1 VSRGGLEM
9 TSVLVDD
16 PEADWKA
23 AYRQA
28 TMSVRELLS
37 RVELT
42 VAQLPFDLDEDSP
55 FAVKAP
61 PHFLSLIG
69 KGDPRDPLL
78 LQVLARA
85 DERVSSDAA
94 GADPLAEAG
103 RFRNRGVIQ
112 KYRGRVLVLL
122 SGACAVHC
130 RYCFR
135 RHYDYGPM
143 ILGGADLEALAEAVE
158 ADPSIH
164 EVILSGGDPLS
175 ISDRKIGAL
184 LDRLGR
190 VASLRSIRF
199 HTRTVTAV
207 PSRVT
212 PALLAAL
219 SSSLKPIV
227 VVTHTNHPNEIDA
240 VVAEGLRRL
249 RGGGVTLLNQATL
262 LRGVNDRPEVLI
274 DHGWK
279 LFAHGVTP
287 YYLHL
292 LDRVDGADHFAVDWT
307 EARLLQA
314 RLRAEL
320 PGYLVPRFVKEVP
333 GAASKTPLEALH

>member
-1 VSRGGLEM
+1 M
-9 TSVLVDD
+9 TSGLVDD
-16 PEADWKA
+16 PEADWKV

-28 TMSVRELLS
+28 PMSVRELLA

-42 VAQLPFDLDEDSP
+42 AGRLPFELDEDSP
-55 FAVKAP
+55 FPVKAP
-61 PHFLSLIG
+61 PHWLSLIR

-85 DERVSSDAA
+85 DERASTPAA
-94 GADPLAEAG
+94 GVDPLAEAD
-103 RFRNRGVIQ
+103 RFRGRGVIQ

-143 ILGGADLEALAEAVE
+143 ILGGSDLEALADLVE

-175 ISDRKIGAL
+175 LTDRRIGDVL
-184 LDRLGR
+184 RRLGR
-190 VASLRSIRF
+190 VASLRAIRL

-212 PALLAAL
+212 PGLLAAL
-219 SSSLKPIV
+219 SSSQKPIV
-227 VVTHTNHPNEIDA
+227 MVTHTNHPNEIDV
-240 VVAEGLRRL
+240 VVAESLLRL
-249 RGGGVTLLNQATL
+249 RGAGVTLLNQATL
-262 LRGVNDRPEVLI
+262 LAGVNDRAEVLI
-274 DHGWK
+274 AHSWK
-279 LFAHGVTP
+279 LFGHGVAP

-292 LDRVDGADHFAVDWT
+292 LDRVDGADHFVVEWPD
-307 EARLLQA
+307 ARRLQA
-314 RLRAEL
+314 KLRAEL

-333 GAASKTPLEALH
+333 GAANKTPLDVLA